1 MEFDPVLARQRALAM
16 RDRGF
21 WNNQTLDDYF
31 SAALAACP
39 DKTAV
44 VDHASRSASPHRL
57 SYRELDALVAKIAAS
72 LTRLGIRRGDVV
84 SVQLHNCW
92 QYLAIALACVRTG
105 AAINPLMPIFRE
117 RELEFMLNLCE
128 SSVFFVPATFKGR
141 DHAGMVRA
149 LRPRLPSL
157 RHLVVVGEDGE
168 EGFDRFLLNDN
179 LQSAGK
185 VAGLAP
191 PRPLHPDEVALVM
204 FTSGT
209 TGEPKGVM
217 HTSNTM
223 LSTLSAAT
231 RSLEMTPGDVALCA
245 APMGHLLGFALLG
258 VFPLMFKGTTVIM
271 DTWDV
276 DLAVRLMG
284 EERITFTA
292 GPTPYLA
299 DLCNAVAKGAARP
312 PSLRVFCCAGAPI
325 PPVLIER
332 ADTELNMTVC
342 SLWGMTEVQAGLI
355 TEIGRG
361 RAHSAL
367 ADGRP
372 PPGMEAR
379 IVDDAGLPLPA
390 GQTGRLQV
398 RGSGV
403 FAGYLKHPEW
413 NDTDSEGWFDTGD
426 LAYVVNDGG
435 DIRINGRSKDII
447 KRGGESVPV
456 VEVEALLA
464 RHPAVSAVAIVGWPD
479 ARLGERVCAFVTLRD
494 AAKFDLDEMQHYL
507 KACELTPQYWPER
520 IEIRDDL
527 PRTPSGKVQKF
538 KLRELVQALAEKAT

>member
-1 MEFDPVLARQRALAM
+1 MEFEPVLARQRAQAM
-16 RDRGF
+16 RARGL
-21 WNNQTLDDYF
+21 WNDQTLHDYF
-31 SAALAACP
+31 SAALAAFP
-39 DKTAV
+39 NKPAV

-57 SYRELDALVAKIAAS
+57 SYRELDVQAAKIAAS
-72 LTRLGIRRGDVV
+72 LTRLGVGRGDVV
-84 SVQLHNCW
+84 SVQLQNCW
-92 QYLAIALACVRTG
+92 QHVAIALACARIG
-105 AAINPLMPIFRE
+105 AVINPLMPIFRE

-128 SSVFFVPATFKGR
+128 SAVFIVPASFRGK
-141 DHAGMVRA
+141 DHAAMVRA
-149 LRPRLPSL
+149 LKPRLPHL
-157 RHLVVVGEDGE
+157 RQLVVVDEDSA
-168 EGFDRFLLNDN
+168 EGFERLLLNEGT
-179 LQSAGK
+179 QPRGPEAAG
-185 VAGLAP
+185 P
-191 PRPLHPDEVALVM
+191 PALPLHPDDVALVM

-223 LSTLSAAT
+223 LATLGAAM
-231 RSLEMTPGDVALCA
+231 RSLEMTPDDVALCS

-276 DLAVRLMG
+276 DLALRLMA

-299 DLCNAVAKGAARP
+299 DLCNAVAAGAARP

-332 ADTELNMTVC
+332 ADSHLNMTVC

-355 TEIGRG
+355 TELRRG
-361 RAHSAL
+361 RSCSAL

-372 PPGMEAR
+372 PAGMEAM
-379 IVDDAGLPLPA
+379 IVDDAGRQLPA

-403 FAGYLKHPEW
+403 FAGYLKHPER
-413 NDTDSEGWFDTGD
+413 NDTDADGWFDTGD
-426 LAYVVNDGG
+426 LAYEVNSDG
-435 DIRINGRSKDII
+435 DIRINGRTKDII

-464 RHPAVSAVAIVGWPD
+464 RHPAVSSVAIVGWPD
-479 ARLGERVCAFVTLRD
+479 ARLGERVCAFVTLLPG
-494 AAKFDLDEMQHYL
+494 ASFDLGEMQRYL
-507 KACELTPQYWPER
+507 KKCQLTPQYWPER
-520 IEIRDDL
+520 IEIRNEL

-538 KLRELVQALAEKAT
+538 RLRELVQQLSGQTS

>member
-1 MEFDPVLARQRALAM
+1 MEFDPVLARQRAKAM
-16 RDRGF
+16 RDDGQ
-21 WNNQTLDDYF
+21 WNDQTIHDYF
-31 SAALAACP
+31 SAALAAFP
-39 DKTAV
+39 DKTAIA
-44 VDHASRSASPHRL
+44 DHASRSAPTHRL
-57 SYRELDALVAKIAAS
+57 TYRELDALAERIAAS
-72 LTRLGIRRGDVV
+72 LTRMGIRRGEVV
-84 SVQLHNCW
+84 SVQLQNCW
-92 QYLAIALACVRTG
+92 QYLAIALACARTG
-105 AAINPLMPIFRE
+105 VAINPLMPIFRE

-128 SSVFFVPATFKGR
+128 SSVFIVPATFKGR

-149 LRPRLPSL
+149 LRPRLPRL
-157 RHLVVVGEDGE
+157 RHLIVVGEDGE
-168 EGFDRFLLNDN
+168 DGFDRILLNDS
-179 LQSAGK
+179 LQSCCNEA
-185 VAGLAP
+185 ARP
-191 PRPLHPDEVALVM
+191 SSRPLHPDEVALVM

-223 LSTLSAAT
+223 LSTLSTAM

-258 VFPLMFKGTTVIM
+258 VFPFMFKGTTVIM
-271 DTWDV
+271 DSWDV
-276 DLAVRLMG
+276 DQAVRLMV
-284 EERITFTA
+284 EERVTFTA

-312 PSLRVFCCAGAPI
+312 SSLRVFCCAGAPI

-379 IVDDAGLPLPA
+379 IVDDASSQLPV

-479 ARLGERVCAFVTLRD
+479 ARLGERVCAFITLRD
-494 AAKFDLDEMQHYL
+494 AATFNLDEMQRYL
-507 KACELTPQYWPER
+507 RACKLTPQYWPER
-520 IEIRDDL
+520 IELRDDL

-538 KLRELVQALAEKAT
+538 KLRELVQTLTDKAT